1 MINIRY
7 ACFKMYYAKYNPH
20 KHILNYDYY
29 TNVVSH
35 TFDSVDM
42 KQYYSQHYHPLFRT
56 PFKINIIEDT
66 RYD

>member
-7 ACFKMYYAKYNPH
+7 ERFKMYYAKYNPH

-29 TNVVSH
+29 TNIASN

-42 KQYYSQHYHPLFRT
+42 QQYYAQHYHPLYRT
-56 PFKINIIEDT
+56 PFLIHKIEEM

>member
-7 ACFKMYYAKYNPH
+7 KYFKMYYAKYNPH
-20 KHILNYDYY
+20 KHILNYNYY
-29 TNVVSH
+29 TGVVSN

-42 KQYYSQHYHPLFRT
+42 KQYYAQHYHPLFKT
-56 PFKINIIEDT
+56 PFQINRIEDT